1 MNMMSIL
8 IATAIIGVVGL
19 FIGLFLGAAGI
30 KFKVDVDE
38 KEEAIL
44 EALPGANCGGCGYT
58 GCSGLAAA
66 IANKEAAVNGC
77 PVGGESVGKAI
88 ADIMGVKAEDNIKMT
103 AFVACAGDCD
113 KAATDYEYSGV
124 EDCQMAEFLPNGG
137 EKSCNTGCLGY
148 GSCVKACPFD
158 AIHIENGVAVVNKEA
173 CKACGKCVAACPK
186 NIISL
191 IPYNSQYA
199 VACSSHEKGPVV
211 MKECQV
217 GCIGCGICVK
227 QCQSDAVTVENFLA
241 KIDQE
246 KCTSC
251 GACAE
256 KCPKKSILMFN
267 KG

>member
-30 KFKVDVDE
+30 KFKVDVNE

-66 IANKEAAVNGC
+66 IANKEAPVNGC
-77 PVGGESVGKAI
+77 PVGGELVGKAI
-88 ADIMGVKAEDNIKMT
+88 ADIMGVKAEDNIRMT

-137 EKSCNTGCLGY
+137 EKSCNSGCLGY

-199 VACSSHEKGPVV
+199 VACSSNEKGPIV
-211 MKECQV
+211 MKECQA
-217 GCIGCGICVK
+217 GCIGCSICVK

-241 KIDQE
+241 KIDQQ

-256 KCPKKSILMFN
+256 KCPKKTILMVN
-267 KG
+267 